1 MEGAGKTRAIV
12 AHITLI
18 GWIIAY
24 VQNNND
30 KSDFASF
37 YIRQMLGLVVL
48 SLGVYILSMFPIIG
62 FFLNIIGSIL
72 LLVLWIVSLMGAING
87 KKEPT
92 PFIGHLFQIWFKSV

>member
-48 SLGVYILSMFPIIG
+48 SLGVYVLSVLPIIG
-62 FFLNIIGSIL
+62 FVLNIIGSIL
-72 LLVLWIVSLMGAING
+72 LLVLWIVSLMGAVNG